1 VVLAWC
7 MQKPVVAIPK
17 AGSTRHVEENLK
29 ANGLRLGTEELEAI
43 GKAFPLAG
51 KKQPL
56 AML

>member
-1 VVLAWC
+1 